1 MKKNNDDND
10 EKKGEFDFELIK
22 ENSSKIVIN
31 KNNKKVDS
39 FEILSKDKE
48 FCYESE
54 FIDLSFRYIYE
65 NNPLFK
71 HVIFHINEL
80 LEKNKNSKDKEIIK
94 ILSNF
99 INNDEFSEEII
110 EKILLNGIPES
121 LPCLRPLIWKSLIG
135 FFPLK
140 QLSKWVD
147 ITNKKKSDYQKMIDK
162 YNYYPNN
169 LIEPGDKYL
178 LDQISKDIPRTRF
191 DVPFFKEK
199 NNDKEI
205 NYDIIKRILFFY
217 SKEHKEVNYIQGM
230 NEIIAIIFYIFSK
243 DDNPFSKDFIESD
256 AYFTFEKLMSEIKDI
271 FLLDDINYS
280 ELFVTFQIKEIKHIL
295 KKIDLELLNYF
306 KKIGLEIDN
315 FVMRW
320 ILVLF
325 AQEFTIDVAVNFWD
339 RLFTQKNKLKFICY
353 ISVAIIKNNRENI
366 MKMDAGE
373 VMLWAQQ
380 LQKKMKEID
389 ISNIVK
395 MALQIQNSY
404 KKKESNNIEI
414 K

>member
-1 MKKNNDDND
+1 M
-10 EKKGEFDFELIK
+10 
-22 ENSSKIVIN
+22 
-31 KNNKKVDS
+31 
-39 FEILSKDKE
+39 
-48 FCYESE
+48 
-54 FIDLSFRYIYE
+54 
-65 NNPLFK
+65 
-71 HVIFHINEL
+71 
-80 LEKNKNSKDKEIIK
+80 EKNKNSSDKNIIE

-99 INNDEFSEEII
+99 INYDQFSEEII

-140 QLSKWVD
+140 ELLIWEKVT
-147 ITNKKKSDYQKMIDK
+147 TNKNDDYKKILEK
-162 YNYYPNN
+162 YAYYPNN
-169 LIEPGDKYL
+169 ITEKKDINLIE
-178 LDQISKDIPRTRF
+178 QINKDLPRTRF
-191 DVPFFKEK
+191 DVSFFKENNK
-199 NNDKEI
+199 NNKKEI
-205 NYDIIKRILFFY
+205 NYDVLKRVLFLY
-217 SKEHKEVNYIQGM
+217 AKEHSDINYIQGM

-243 DDNPFSKDFIESD
+243 DDNPFSQKFIESD
-256 AYFTFEKLMSEIKDI
+256 AYFTFEKLMEEIKDI

-280 ELFVTFQIKEIKHIL
+280 ELFVTLQIKEIKNIL
-295 KKIDLELLNYF
+295 KKIDVELLNYF
-306 KKIGLEIDN
+306 KTIGLEIDN

-353 ISVAIIKNNRENI
+353 ISVAIIKKNKENI

-373 VMLWAQQ
+373 VMQWAQQ
-380 LQKKMKEID
+380 LQNKMSEID

-395 MALQIQNSY
+395 LALQIQKNY
-404 KKKESNNIEI
+404 RKKESNNIEI